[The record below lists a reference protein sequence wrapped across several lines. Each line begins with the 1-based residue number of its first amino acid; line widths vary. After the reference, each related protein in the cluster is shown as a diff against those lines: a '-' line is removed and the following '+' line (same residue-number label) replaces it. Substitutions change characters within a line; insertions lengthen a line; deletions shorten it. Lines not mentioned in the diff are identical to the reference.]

1 MIYLYLGSGKMNS
14 NKKSFISG
22 TALGVVAAL
31 VVCIG
36 VNSFNAEVNG
46 AGGNVTAS
54 SKTEFIRQLID
65 RYYIDDVD
73 ESVIEEGIYKG
84 MLEALNDP
92 YSMYFNEEEFKMFT
106 TDSDASF
113 GGIGVTVMAN
123 TEDNTILVVSVT
135 EGSPSEKAGILPGDK
150 IIKAEGTDVEGNN
163 LDKAVSIMRGEL
175 GTDVTVTI
183 YRETTKETLDFTMK
197 RELIEI
203 PTVDYKMLDN
213 QIGYIQL
220 TSFDGVSYT
229 QFKNAYDT
237 LTQAGQKA
245 LIVDLRFNGGG
256 RLDIAEDIADLLIP
270 EGPIVY
276 LEDKTNAE
284 GKVVNSVSD
293 ANCVQVPLVMLV
305 NGYSASASEVLTG
318 AVKDYKVGAV
328 VGTTTFGKGIVQ
340 TVIPISD
347 GTGVKITT
355 GKYYTPSGVCIHGT
369 GIEPDYK
376 IEMPEELK
384 NTVGVPYE
392 QDVQLQ
398 KAVEVLM
405 GQINK

>member
-1 MIYLYLGSGKMNS
+1 MNS

-46 AGGNVTAS
+46 AGGSVNAS

-175 GTDVTVTI
+175 GTNVTVTI
-183 YRETTKETLDFTMK
+183 YRETTKETLDFTME

-203 PTVDYKMLDN
+203 PTVEYKMLDN

-318 AVKDYKVGAV
+318 AVKDYKVGTV

-405 GQINK
+405 EQMNK

>member
-1 MIYLYLGSGKMNS
+1 MNG

-22 TALGVVAAL
+22 TALGVVTAL
-31 VVCIG
+31 IVCIG
-36 VNSFNAEVNG
+36 VNSFNAQVNG
-46 AGGNVTAS
+46 ASNSVLSS

-175 GTDVTVTI
+175 GTNVTVTI
-183 YRETTKETLDFTMK
+183 YRESTKETLDFTMK

-276 LEDKTNAE
+276 LEDKTNDE

-293 ANCVQVPLVMLV
+293 ANCIQVPLVMLV

-318 AVKDYKVGAV
+318 AVKDYKVGTI

-369 GIEPDYK
+369 GIVPDYE
-376 IEMPEELK
+376 IEMPQELK

-405 GQINK
+405 QQIDK

>member
-1 MIYLYLGSGKMNS
+1 MNN
-14 NKKSFISG
+14 NKKSFIIG
-22 TALGVVAAL
+22 TALGLVTTL

-36 VNSFNAEVNG
+36 VNSFGTQVSG
-46 AGGNVTAS
+46 ASKNNVVAS
-54 SKTEFIRQLID
+54 SKMSFIQQIID
-65 RYYIDDVD
+65 RYYIEDVE
-73 ESVIEEGIYKG
+73 ESVIQEGIYKG

-123 TEDNTILVVSVT
+123 TQDNSILIVSVT
-135 EGSPSEKAGILPGDK
+135 EGSPSDKAGILPGDR

-163 LDKAVSIMRGEL
+163 LDKAVSIMRGEI
-175 GTDVTVTI
+175 GTDVTITV
-183 YRETTKETLDFTMK
+183 YRDSTKETLDFTMK

-229 QFKNAYDT
+229 QFKNAYDN

-245 LIVDLRFNGGG
+245 MILDLRFNGGG

-276 LEDKTNAE
+276 LEDKTSSE
-284 GKVVNSVSD
+284 GKVVDRTSD
-293 ANCVQVPLVMLV
+293 AKCINVPLVVLV

-318 AVKDYKVGAV
+318 AIKDYKIGTI

-347 GTGVKITT
+347 GTGIKITT
-355 GKYYTPSGVCIHGT
+355 GRYYTPSGVCIHGT
-369 GIEPDYK
+369 GITPDYEV
-376 IEMPEELK
+376 EMPQELK

-398 KAVEVLM
+398 KAVEILN
-405 GQINK
+405 NKISQ